1 MLTFTTDQVANT
13 MINLTSVDEY
23 GVTYAVDTFLTIEDA
38 KDALWQLE
46 SYLDEA
52 QTSARYYQLQD
63 AISDLRQQI
72 SEHESNDE
80 ATGSL

>member
-1 MLTFTTDQVANT
+1 MISLTV
-13 MINLTSVDEY
+13 VDEY
-23 GVTYAVDTFLTIEDA
+23 GVTYAVDTFLSVQDA

-52 QTSARYYQLQD
+52 QTPARYYQLQD

>member
-1 MLTFTTDQVANT
+1 
-13 MINLTSVDEY
+13 MISLTSVDEY
-23 GVTYAVDTFLTIEDA
+23 GVTYAVDTFLSVQDA

-63 AISDLRQQI
+63 AISDLRTQI
-72 SEHESNDE
+72 SEHEDHD
-80 ATGSL
+80 

>member
-1 MLTFTTDQVANT
+1 
-13 MINLTSVDEY
+13 MISLISVDEY

-46 SYLDEA
+46 CYMEDA
-52 QTSARYYQLQD
+52 QTPSRCYQLQD

-72 SEHESNDE
+72 AEHESND
-80 ATGSL
+80 

>member
-1 MLTFTTDQVANT
+1 
-13 MINLTSVDEY
+13 MISLTSVDEY
-23 GVTYAVDTFLTIEDA
+23 GVTYAVDTFLSVQDA

-63 AISDLRQQI
+63 AISDLRTQI
-72 SEHESNDE
+72 SEHESND
-80 ATGSL
+80 